1 MPQTLHGLPLD
12 ALLDSLEEFWESE
25 VPRVGEEGATGWA
38 EWVSSG
44 RPDANSGPS
53 TKPQSSYSATTDPYL
68 KWWHEETHQDRT
80 MRVPSRSSDE
90 DADPYGTILFS
101 DNRPLLLSLLSERAK
116 DAFRLI
122 WLSLLGLHVPGLPA
136 SLSLDE
142 PGNCDDRWCL
152 THLTSP
158 ASFDAIFPSA
168 EETRI
173 TSDAQA
179 GVIIG
184 REKQYISGFGP
195 VKNWDMG
202 VIGPL
207 ESLGS
212 DNCGLWTKEEVA
224 SVDEGFVRRVFQQL
238 KRGPYDSHWDQLT
251 LAFESAYNVKRS
263 ATFAGNLCIADIR
276 YYAVRSS
283 AHGHSCQE
291 PMTPFLTGLLTPD

>member
-1 MPQTLHGLPLD
+1 MPQTLYGLPLD
-12 ALLDSLEEFWESE
+12 TLLDSLEEFWESE
-25 VPRVGEEGATGWA
+25 VPRVGEEGAKGWA

-44 RPDANSGPS
+44 RPDANAGPS
-53 TKPQSSYSATTDPYL
+53 TKPQPLYSATTDPYI
-68 KWWHEETHQDRT
+68 KWWHEEIYQDRT

-101 DNRPLLLSLLSERAK
+101 DNRPLLLSLQSERAK
-116 DAFRLI
+116 NAFRII

-136 SLSLDE
+136 SLSLDG
-142 PGNCDDRWCL
+142 PGNWDDRWCL

-158 ASFDAIFPSA
+158 ASFDAIFPSG
-168 EETRI
+168 EKTRI

-184 REKQYISGFGP
+184 REKQYVSGFGP

-212 DNCGLWTKEEVA
+212 DNCGLWTKGEV
-224 SVDEGFVRRVFQQL
+224 SGVDEGFVRRVFQQL
-238 KRGPYDSHWDQLT
+238 KCGPYDSHWDQLT

-263 ATFAGNLCIADIR
+263 AAFA
-276 YYAVRSS
+276 SS
-283 AHGHSCQE
+283 CA
-291 PMTPFLTGLLTPD
+291 LLTSVTM